1 MLATGLPAVALGLL
15 LLFTGDFTARTQ
27 WTVAG
32 LIAGTWL
39 IGAFAV
45 QERVVRPLQTLSNL
59 LAALGEADYST
70 RARGARPDDALGL
83 AYWEVNRLTETLR
96 ARRLD
101 SVEAE
106 ALLRRVIAEIHA
118 AIFAFDGA
126 GALQLVNRAGEAL
139 LGRPSDALVGSAADD
154 LGLAAYLA
162 GPSERIEEVVFPG
175 KAGRWEIRRRQFRQ
189 GGRPHDLLVIN
200 DLSAVLREEERQAW
214 RRLVRVLS
222 HEINNSLAPIKSIA
236 ESLRGV
242 LDHAAGGTGGS
253 DDDFARGLAIIADR
267 SESLRRFM
275 ASYARLARLPPPSF
289 APVRVEDLVRRVAG
303 LERRRPVTVREGPK
317 MVIRADRDQVE
328 QLLINVIANAVDA
341 VQETDGDVTITWSVE
356 RSALEIRVDDGG
368 PGLPDPSNLFV
379 PFFTTKPGG
388 SGIGLVLSR
397 QIAEAHGGSLVV
409 ENRSDRTGCTARLR
423 VPVSDRD
430 RRQPVGVA

>member
-1 MLATGLPAVALGLL
+1 MILAGV
-15 LLFTGDFTARTQ
+15 LLFTGDFAARTQ
-27 WTVAG
+27 WTLAGLVAG
-32 LIAGTWL
+32 AWIL
-39 IGAFAV
+39 GAFAV
-45 QERVVRPLQTLSNL
+45 QERVIRPLQTLSNL

-70 RARGARPDDALGL
+70 RARGARPDDSLGL

-96 ARRLD
+96 GRRLD

-118 AIFAFDGA
+118 AIFAFDAA
-126 GALQLVNRAGEAL
+126 GALRLVNRAGEAL
-139 LGRPSDALVGSAADD
+139 LGRASNTLLGSAAAD
-154 LGLAAYLA
+154 LGLARYLA
-162 GPSERIEEVVFPG
+162 GADERIEEVVFPG
-175 KAGRWEIRRRQFRQ
+175 KSGRWEIRRRQFRQ

-242 LDHAAGGTGGS
+242 LDREPRRNG
-253 DDDFARGLAIIADR
+253 DDDEDFARGLAIIADR

-289 APVRVEDLVRRVAG
+289 APVRVTELAHRVAG
-303 LERRRPVTVREGPK
+303 LERRHPVTIREGPDI
-317 MVIRADRDQVE
+317 VVRADPDQVE
-328 QLLINVIANAVDA
+328 QLLINVVANAVDA
-341 VQETDGDVTITWSVE
+341 VTESGGEVSVTWALE
-356 RSALEIRVDDGG
+356 RSAVEIRVDDAG

-397 QIAEAHGGSLVV
+397 QIAEAHGGTLSI
-409 ENRSDRTGCTARLR
+409 ENRTDRTGCTARFRLPLGR
-423 VPVSDRD
+423 
-430 RRQPVGVA
+430 GGAGG

>member
-1 MLATGLPAVALGLL
+1 
-15 LLFTGDFTARTQ
+15 LLFTGDFAARTQ
-27 WTVAG
+27 WTLGG
-32 LIAGTWL
+32 LITGAWL
-39 IGAFAV
+39 LGALAV
-45 QERVVRPLQTLSNL
+45 QERVIRPLQTLSNL
-59 LAALGEADYST
+59 LAAVGEADYST
-70 RARGARPDDALGL
+70 RARGARPDDSLGL

-96 ARRLD
+96 GRRLD

-118 AIFAFDGA
+118 AIFAFDA
-126 GALQLVNRAGEAL
+126 TGALRLVNRAGEAL
-139 LGRPSDALVGSAADD
+139 LGRSAESLAGCAAAD
-154 LGLAAYLA
+154 LGLARYLEGA
-162 GPSERIEEVVFPG
+162 NERIEEVVFPG
-175 KAGRWEIRRRQFRQ
+175 KSGRWEIRRRQFRQ

-236 ESLRGV
+236 ESLRGM
-242 LDHAAGGTGGS
+242 LDRDAGRNGDS
-253 DDDFARGLAIIADR
+253 DEDFARGLAIIGDR

-289 APVRVEDLVRRVAG
+289 TPIRVAELVQRVAG
-303 LERRRPVTVREGPK
+303 LERRHAVTIHDGPD
-317 MVIRADRDQVE
+317 VVVRADPDQVE
-328 QLLINVIANAVDA
+328 QLLINVVANAVDA
-341 VQETDGDVTITWSVE
+341 VVETKGEVTITWSVE
-356 RSALEIRVDDGG
+356 RSAVEIRVDDAG

-397 QIAEAHGGSLVV
+397 QIAEAHGGTLSV
-409 ENRSDRTGCTARLR
+409 ENRADRTGCTARFRLVLDTGLPGER
-423 VPVSDRD
+423 
-430 RRQPVGVA
+430 

>member
-1 MLATGLPAVALGLL
+1 VILAGV
-15 LLFTGDFTARTQ
+15 LLFTGDFAARTQ
-27 WTVAG
+27 WTLAGLVAG
-32 LIAGTWL
+32 AWIL
-39 IGAFAV
+39 GAFAV
-45 QERVVRPLQTLSNL
+45 QERVIRPLQTLSNL

-70 RARGARPDDALGL
+70 RARGARPDDSLGL

-96 ARRLD
+96 GRRLD

-118 AIFAFDGA
+118 AIFAFDAA
-126 GALQLVNRAGEAL
+126 GALRLVNRAGEAL
-139 LGRPSDALVGSAADD
+139 LGRTSNMLLGSAAAD
-154 LGLAAYLA
+154 LGLARYLA
-162 GPSERIEEVVFPG
+162 GADERIEEVVFPG
-175 KAGRWEIRRRQFRQ
+175 KSGRWEIRRRQFRQ
-189 GGRPHDLLVIN
+189 GGRPHELLVIN

-236 ESLRGV
+236 ESLRSL
-242 LDHAAGGTGGS
+242 LDREPRRNG
-253 DDDFARGLAIIADR
+253 DDDEDFARGLAIIADR

-289 APVRVEDLVRRVAG
+289 APVRVTELAHRVAG
-303 LERRRPVTVREGPK
+303 LERRHPVTIREGPDI
-317 MVIRADRDQVE
+317 VVQADPDQVE
-328 QLLINVIANAVDA
+328 QLLINVVANAVDA
-341 VQETDGDVTITWSVE
+341 VIESGGEVTVTWALE
-356 RSALEIRVDDGG
+356 RSAVEIRVDDAG

-397 QIAEAHGGSLVV
+397 QIAEAHGGTLSI
-409 ENRSDRTGCTARLR
+409 ENRADRTGCTARFRLPR
-423 VPVSDRD
+423 GR
-430 RRQPVGVA
+430 GGAGG

>member
-1 MLATGLPAVALGLL
+1 VTGVWILGGLAL
-15 LLFTGDFTARTQ
+15 
-27 WTVAG
+27 
-32 LIAGTWL
+32 
-39 IGAFAV
+39 

-96 ARRLD
+96 GRRLD

-118 AIFAFDGA
+118 AIFAFDATGT
-126 GALQLVNRAGEAL
+126 LRIVNRAGESL
-139 LGRPSDALVGSAADD
+139 LGRSAQSLIGCAATDLDLDRYLVGP
-154 LGLAAYLA
+154 G
-162 GPSERIEEVVFPG
+162 ERIEEVVFPG
-175 KAGRWEIRRRQFRQ
+175 QGGRWEIRRRQFRQ

-242 LDHAAGGTGGS
+242 LDRGTSRDDES
-253 DDDFARGLAIIADR
+253 DVDFARGLAIIAAR

-275 ASYARLARLPPPSF
+275 ASYAQLARLPPPTL
-289 APVRVEDLVRRVAG
+289 APVRLADLVSRVAG
-303 LERRRPVTVREGPK
+303 LERRHGITITPGPD
-317 MVIRADRDQVE
+317 VVVQADPDQVE
-328 QLLINVIANAVDA
+328 QLLINVVTNAVDA
-341 VQETDGDVTITWSVE
+341 VVDDGGDVTITWGLE
-356 RSALEIRVDDGG
+356 RSAVEIRVDDTG

-397 QIAEAHGGSLVV
+397 QIAEAHGGTLSV
-409 ENRSDRTGCTARLR
+409 ENRADAGCTARFRLPIEAAR
-423 VPVSDRD
+423 
-430 RRQPVGVA
+430 A

>member
-1 MLATGLPAVALGLL
+1 MILAGV
-15 LLFTGDFTARTQ
+15 LLFTGDFAARTQ
-27 WTVAG
+27 WTLAGLVAG
-32 LIAGTWL
+32 AWIL
-39 IGAFAV
+39 GAFAV
-45 QERVVRPLQTLSNL
+45 QERVIRPLQTLSNL

-70 RARGARPDDALGL
+70 RARGARPDDSLGL

-96 ARRLD
+96 GRRLD

-118 AIFAFDGA
+118 AIFAFDAA
-126 GALQLVNRAGEAL
+126 GALRLVNRAGEAL
-139 LGRPSDALVGSAADD
+139 LGRTSNMLLGSAAAD
-154 LGLAAYLA
+154 LGLARYLA
-162 GPSERIEEVVFPG
+162 GADERIEEVVFPG
-175 KAGRWEIRRRQFRQ
+175 KSGRWEIRRRQFRQ
-189 GGRPHDLLVIN
+189 GGRPHELLVIN

-236 ESLRGV
+236 ESLRSL
-242 LDHAAGGTGGS
+242 LDREPRRNG
-253 DDDFARGLAIIADR
+253 DDDEDFARGLAIIADR

-289 APVRVEDLVRRVAG
+289 APVRVTELAHRVAG
-303 LERRRPVTVREGPK
+303 LERRHPVTIREGPDI
-317 MVIRADRDQVE
+317 VVQADPDQVE
-328 QLLINVIANAVDA
+328 QLLINVVANAVDA
-341 VQETDGDVTITWSVE
+341 VIESGGEVTVTWALE
-356 RSALEIRVDDGG
+356 RSAVEIRVDDAG

-397 QIAEAHGGSLVV
+397 QIAEAHGGTLSI
-409 ENRSDRTGCTARLR
+409 ENRADRTGCTARFRLPR
-423 VPVSDRD
+423 GR
-430 RRQPVGVA
+430 GGAGG

>member
-1 MLATGLPAVALGLL
+1 MILAGV
-15 LLFTGDFTARTQ
+15 LLFTGDFAARTQ
-27 WTVAG
+27 WTLAGLVAG
-32 LIAGTWL
+32 AWIL
-39 IGAFAV
+39 GAFAV
-45 QERVVRPLQTLSNL
+45 QERVIRPLQTLSNL

-70 RARGARPDDALGL
+70 RARGARPDDSLGL

-96 ARRLD
+96 GRRLD

-118 AIFAFDGA
+118 AIFAFDAA
-126 GALQLVNRAGEAL
+126 GALRLVNRAGEAL
-139 LGRPSDALVGSAADD
+139 LGRTSNMLLGSAAAD
-154 LGLAAYLA
+154 LGLARYLA
-162 GPSERIEEVVFPG
+162 GADERIEEVVFPG
-175 KAGRWEIRRRQFRQ
+175 KSGRWEIRRRQFRQ
-189 GGRPHDLLVIN
+189 GGRPHELLVIN

-236 ESLRGV
+236 ESLRSL
-242 LDHAAGGTGGS
+242 LDREPRRNGDA
-253 DDDFARGLAIIADR
+253 DEDFARGLAIIADR

-289 APVRVEDLVRRVAG
+289 APVRVTELAHRVAG
-303 LERRRPVTVREGPK
+303 LERRHPVTIREGPDI
-317 MVIRADRDQVE
+317 VVQADPDQVE
-328 QLLINVIANAVDA
+328 QLLINVVANAVDA
-341 VQETDGDVTITWSVE
+341 VIESGGEVTVTWALE
-356 RSALEIRVDDGG
+356 RSAVEIRVDDAG

-397 QIAEAHGGSLVV
+397 QIAEAHGGTLSI
-409 ENRSDRTGCTARLR
+409 ENRADRTGCTARFRLPR
-423 VPVSDRD
+423 GR
-430 RRQPVGVA
+430 GGAGG